1 MGEYGGPR
9 CEPQAKARRE
19 AEIVEAPVLGEYGGH
34 FGAPVLGEYGGHFGA
49 PVTK

>member
-1 MGEYGGPR
+1 MIRVRFANIE
-9 CEPQAKARRE
+9 
-19 AEIVEAPVLGEYGGH
+19 EYGGH

>member
-1 MGEYGGPR
+1 MIR
-9 CEPQAKARRE
+9 VRFSN
-19 AEIVEAPVLGEYGGH
+19 IVEHRGHFEPPVLGEYGGH

>member
-1 MGEYGGPR
+1 MIRGGF
-9 CEPQAKARRE
+9 AKM
-19 AEIVEAPVLGEYGGH
+19 GEYGGH

>member
-1 MGEYGGPR
+1 MMRGR
-9 CEPQAKARRE
+9 FANM
-19 AEIVEAPVLGEYGGH
+19 GEYGGH